1 MCWGIGLTSKISFFL
16 SLILISR
23 QCTQRLTNG
32 MIDRDYDIHGPAG
45 PTAFWKENDD
55 LEETMLSMS
64 SRLATYLAFWSL
76 RS

>member
-1 MCWGIGLTSKISFFL
+1 VCWGTGLTSKISLFL
-16 SLILISR
+16 YPILTLR
-23 QCTQRLTNG
+23 HATQRLTEG
-32 MIDRDYDIHGPAG
+32 TIDRDYDIHGPAG

>member
-1 MCWGIGLTSKISFFL
+1 MKGLTDS
-16 SLILISR
+16 
-23 QCTQRLTNG
+23 T
-32 MIDRDYDIHGPAG
+32 IDRDYDIHGPAG